1 MLLPYTV
8 CLFGHRQIENVIE
21 VEDALRTTIE
31 KILAEHEYV
40 EFLVGREGEF
50 DILAASVIK
59 SIIRNCDTGNCFLTL
74 VMPYL
79 RADFE
84 KNQAEYKAY
93 YDSTELCEESAAA
106 HPKAAIQIR
115 NRFMVDRSDL
125 CIFYITHP
133 AGGAYQTK
141 RYAEAS
147 GKRLSLLTFHDNNR

>member
-21 VEDALRTTIE
+21 VEDALRNVIN
-31 KILAEHEYV
+31 KVLSEHEYV

-50 DILAASVIK
+50 DILAASELK
-59 SIIRNCDTGNCFLTL
+59 SIMRSRDTSNCSLTL

-84 KNQAEYKAY
+84 KNQADYEAY
-93 YDSTELCEESAAA
+93 YDSVELCEESAVA

-115 NRFMVDRSDL
+115 NRAMVDRSDL
-125 CIFYITHP
+125 CVFYVTHSS
-133 AGGAYQTK
+133 GGAYRTK
-141 RYAEAS
+141 RYAEAA
-147 GKRLSLLTFHDNNR
+147 GKRIISLDFSQ

>member
-21 VEDALRTTIE
+21 VEAALRAVIE

-40 EFLVGREGEF
+40 EFLLGREGEF

-59 SIIRNCDTGNCFLTL
+59 SIMRSRDVGNCSLTL

-84 KNQAEYKAY
+84 KNQAEYEAY
-93 YDSTELCEESAAA
+93 YDSVELCENSAAA
-106 HPKAAIQIR
+106 HPKAAIRIR
-115 NRFMVDRSDL
+115 NRVMVDRSDL
-125 CIFYITHP
+125 CIFYVTHP
-133 AGGAYQTK
+133 SGGAYQTMK
-141 RYAEAS
+141 YAES
-147 GKRLSLLTFHDNNR
+147 INRTILRIL